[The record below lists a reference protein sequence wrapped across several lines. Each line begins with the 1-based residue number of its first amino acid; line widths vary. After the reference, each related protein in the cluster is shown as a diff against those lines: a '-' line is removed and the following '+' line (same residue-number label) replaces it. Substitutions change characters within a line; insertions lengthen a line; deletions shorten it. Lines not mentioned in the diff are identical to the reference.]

1 MPSFVTKV
9 QTLSSP
15 GSAFSGA
22 GEGNSDT
29 IDYGRVVDVIVD
41 SSHPRYKQMGGTQA
55 LYGVFYQPLLERQA
69 EDLGDEKAYLRFA
82 YCKQNSL
89 RQIPI
94 KNEIVTLE
102 VGLSAFGVEDRDSNV
117 DQRKVYWTSI
127 VPVWN
132 HPHLNIYPDTW
143 KMEHKGQKE
152 ADLGPS
158 FQENMNIKPLQ
169 LNAGDVVLE
178 GRHGQSLRFGGT
190 CSVPNDVSTKE
201 TNGQPYTIL
210 RNGQATVKS
219 STCVE
224 DVNKDDS
231 SLYLT
236 SDHKVPVIEANRKF
250 AGAVSVPEL
259 AKDYKGKQIVIN
271 SDRVTVNAR
280 EENLAF
286 AAKKHASI
294 NADTT
299 SIDGEKYVGI
309 DGRKVYLGEAS
320 KLEREPVLKGQTTV
334 DLMKDLWNAVVTF
347 LSCIQTKPST
357 PWETNT
363 NVQAIVA
370 AKSILATLARIDS
383 TKSKKVFTE

>member
-1 MPSFVTKV
+1 MPSFVTKG
-9 QTLSSP
+9 TLSSL
-15 GSAFSGA
+15 GSILSEA
-22 GEGNSDT
+22 GSDSEKVE
-29 IDYGRVVDVIVD
+29 YGRVVDVIVD
-41 SSHPRYKQMGGTQA
+41 SSHPRYEQLGKTQA

-69 EDLGDEKAYLRFA
+69 EDLGDQKAHLRFA

-102 VGLSAFGVEDRDSNV
+102 VGLSALGIEVRGSNV

-132 HPHLNIYPDTW
+132 HPHLNIYPDVW
-143 KMEHKGQKE
+143 KMEMQGVPL
-152 ADLGPS
+152 DLGPD
-158 FQENMNIKPLQ
+158 FKDNEEIKPLQ
-169 LNAGDVVLE
+169 LNAGDVVIE

-201 TNGQPYTIL
+201 TSGKPYTIL
-210 RNGQATVKS
+210 RSGQAKTEAIL
-219 STCVE
+219 CVE

-236 SDHKVPVIEANRKF
+236 SDHKVPIIEANRKF
-250 AGAVSVPEL
+250 AGAVNVPEL
-259 AKDYKGKQIVIN
+259 AKDYKGKQIVVN
-271 SDRVTVNAR
+271 SDRITVNAR
-280 EENLAF
+280 EENLAL

-309 DGRKVYLGEAS
+309 DGKKVYLGEAA
-320 KLEREPVLKGQTTV
+320 KLEQEPVLKGQTTV

-363 NVQAIVA
+363 NVQAMIA